1 MLTTSSIFGPDWML
15 AGNALRFED
24 EALGFTKG
32 VKPGA
37 PGSLTHAENVLS
49 DRLSRSESATSAQK
63 ETDWSQLLRDY
74 VAAEQSSADKQMAFQ
89 RESQQE
95 QQRFNAEQAALDR
108 AFQQAS
114 ADKQMAYAERMS
126 NTQYQ
131 RAVADMRKAG
141 INPILLARNFSGSSP
156 QGTSAG
162 GAVASSAMAQGSKAD
177 ISGVL
182 GAYLSSLVSSSN
194 AAANVGATDRRTT
207 SSTIA
212 SIAGSLIS
220 AIASIAGVYL
230 LTRSPVKTSKP
241 IGFRMR

>member
-1 MLTTSSIFGPDWML
+1 MLTTSTIFGPDWAL
-15 AGNALRFED
+15 AGNTLQQAD
-24 EALGFTKG
+24 DAIGFTKG
-32 VKPGA
+32 YKPGTRA
-37 PGSLTHAENVLS
+37 SLEHVENVLS

-63 ETDWSQLLRDY
+63 ATDWSQLLRDY

-156 QGTSAG
+156 QGTAAS

-182 GAYLSSLVSSSN
+182 GSYLSSLVSSSN
-194 AAANVGATDRRTT
+194 AAANVGATNRRTT
-207 SSTIA
+207 SSTVA
-212 SIAGSLIS
+212 SIVGSLIS
-220 AIASIAGVYL
+220 AVASIAGIYL
-230 LTRSPVKTSKP
+230 MTRTPVKTSGR
-241 IGFRMR
+241 IGF

>member
-1 MLTTSSIFGPDWML
+1 MLTTTNIFGPDFAL
-15 AGNALRFED
+15 AGNALHYQD
-24 EALGFTKG
+24 EFMGLSKG
-32 VKPGA
+32 VKPGTPA
-37 PGSLTHAENVLS
+37 ALTHAENVLS
-49 DRLSRSESATSAQK
+49 DRLSRSESATSAEK
-63 ETDWSQLLRDY
+63 ATDWSQLLRDY

-89 RESQQE
+89 RESQLE

-156 QGTSAG
+156 QGVAAS
-162 GAVASSAMAQGSKAD
+162 GAVASSAMSQGSKAD

-182 GAYLSSLVSSSN
+182 GSYLSSLVSSTN

-212 SIAGSLIS
+212 TIAGSLIS

-230 LTRSPVKTSKP
+230 LTRTPVKTSGR
-241 IGFRMR
+241 IGF